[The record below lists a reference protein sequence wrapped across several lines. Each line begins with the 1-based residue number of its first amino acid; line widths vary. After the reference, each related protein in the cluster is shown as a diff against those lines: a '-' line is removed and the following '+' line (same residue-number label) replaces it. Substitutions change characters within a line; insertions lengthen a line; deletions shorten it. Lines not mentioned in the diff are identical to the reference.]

1 MRTLTAAMQMSLDG
15 YVAGPNGELDWIFAN
30 MNAGLQD
37 CTLEYLSGL
46 DTMLMGRV
54 SYLGQ
59 AEAWPTRTG
68 PLAAAVNGHT
78 KIVFTQTL
86 RSADWTNSRIA
97 TGSAA
102 EEIAQL
108 QRQPGKPIGVAGGA
122 TFVQT
127 LLKEQLVD
135 QLRLTIHPVV
145 LGGGLRLFT
154 KPVALKLLEA
164 TTFDTGS
171 VVHTYQVA
179 TTAGRGES

>member
-1 MRTLTAAMQMSLDG
+1 M
-15 YVAGPNGELDWIFAN
+15 P
-30 MNAGLQD
+30 
-37 CTLEYLSGL
+37 
-46 DTMLMGRV
+46 
-54 SYLGQ
+54 
-59 AEAWPTRTG
+59 
-68 PLAAAVNGHT
+68 
-78 KIVFTQTL
+78 
-86 RSADWTNSRIA
+86 SADWTNSRIA
-97 TGSAA
+97 TGSPA

-127 LLKEQLVD
+127 LLREQLVD

-154 KPVALKLLEA
+154 KPCALKLLEA

-171 VVHTYQVA
+171 IVHTYQVA